1 MVWEPPGKDCGA
13 CGSKT
18 CSEFIAFAHAGKKD
32 LADCPFY
39 RNPSAGDTSLPAPS
53 AWSGKDISGFDYDF
67 VLEPFPGE
75 PSARKHIQL
84 FRSEL
89 IEKWGIKPGDIIMGR
104 PVEPGCPIH
113 HILRVLKV
121 DDVTGIITCYAVGPY
136 AARKSTGVHDIHAY
150 REIAM
155 EGMVM
160 TVKHEPVL
168 GFRQRFLPANC
179 MRQMVHSGVVQMA
192 LKKTGGMHVRMEEIQ
207 MHGKREKLKDV
218 TIRPGDA
225 VSIKDESGSRKTVVI
240 GGIDVLTSE
249 GTRITRN
256 MGDGT
261 HAKCSGGGNGEGRH
275 DGGGGG
281 HGGGKHRRDE

>member
-18 CSEFIAFAHAGKKD
+18 CREFIGFARSGKKD
-32 LADCPFY
+32 LADCPNY
-39 RNPSAGDTSLPAPS
+39 RNPGAGDETLPAPS
-53 AWSGKDISGFDYDF
+53 AWTGKDISGFDYDF

-89 IEKWGIKPGDIIMGR
+89 IEKWGIGPGDIIMGR
-104 PVEPGCPIH
+104 PVEPSCPIH

-121 DDVTGIITCYAVGPY
+121 DPVTGIITCYAVGPFV
-136 AARKSTGVHDIHAY
+136 ARKSTKLHDVHAY

-160 TVKHEPVL
+160 AVKHEPML

-179 MRQMVHSGVVQMA
+179 MRQMVHSGVIQLA
-192 LKKTGGMHVRMEEIQ
+192 LKKSTGMHVRIEEIQ

-225 VSIKDESGSRKTVVI
+225 VSIKDEEGSQKTVVI
-240 GGIDVLTSE
+240 GGIDVLTNE
-249 GTRITRN
+249 GVRITRN
-256 MGDGT
+256 MGDEDREKG
-261 HAKCSGGGNGEGRH
+261 SGGGHSHRH
-275 DGGGGG
+275 DGSGGGRG
-281 HGGGKHRRDE
+281 RRHHHDDDD